1 MNLSPETQATLLLT
15 ISFSHKGS
23 DGLKPLSKTEWARLS
38 SWLKENNLNPSDLLD
53 GSVNSLTS
61 HMFDKTISAE
71 RIQSLLNRGTALGI
85 ALEKWG
91 RAGIWILNQADP
103 EYPDRIKSRLETKS
117 PPILFGC
124 GNKKLLQKGGI
135 AIVGSRDTGPSDLR
149 FTYDLGKEIALQGH
163 SVISGGARGVDQTAM
178 TGTLEN
184 DGTGV
189 VVLADGLL
197 RAALAAQYRNKIMSG
212 DLVLVSPFNPEVGF
226 NVGLAMARNSYIYC
240 LSDAAVVVC
249 STVGKGG
256 TWAGATENLKAGWV
270 PLWTKPNSVPN
281 SGNHEL
287 VSRGAR
293 WFPGENFDVESLVL
307 SKIDVE
313 IRKSQP
319 VVLTENTLTP
329 SHKTTDPINTPPPP
343 TLTGFSSQNL
353 FELFV
358 ILVQEAL
365 KDSALT
371 PEEIAEQL
379 GLHKAQAN
387 LWLNQALKE
396 QKIKKLFRPVK
407 FEKIKV
413 TPKQDSLFD

>member
-1 MNLSPETQATLLLT
+1 M
-15 ISFSHKGS
+15 
-23 DGLKPLSKTEWARLS
+23 
-38 SWLKENNLNPSDLLD
+38 
-53 GSVNSLTS
+53 
-61 HMFDKTISAE
+61 
-71 RIQSLLNRGTALGI
+71 
-85 ALEKWG
+85 
-91 RAGIWILNQADP
+91 
-103 EYPDRIKSRLETKS
+103 
-117 PPILFGC
+117 
-124 GNKKLLQKGGI
+124 
-135 AIVGSRDTGPSDLR
+135 
-149 FTYDLGKEIALQGH
+149 
-163 SVISGGARGVDQTAM
+163 
-178 TGTLEN
+178 
-184 DGTGV
+184 
-189 VVLADGLL
+189 
-197 RAALAAQYRNKIMSG
+197 
-212 DLVLVSPFNPEVGF
+212 
-226 NVGLAMARNSYIYC
+226 
-240 LSDAAVVVC
+240 
-249 STVGKGG
+249 
-256 TWAGATENLKAGWV
+256 
-270 PLWTKPNSVPN
+270 
-281 SGNHEL
+281 
-287 VSRGAR
+287 
-293 WFPGENFDVESLVL
+293 L

-329 SHKTTDPINTPPPP
+329 SHKTTDPINTTPPP